1 MGTNVSMCL
10 HLHIS
15 ADLGEGHGDT
25 LGVLLQLVE
34 DGVVA
39 ELEHK
44 VQLALPP
51 EHLEP
56 GLSAFNILKNIVGK
70 N

>member
-1 MGTNVSMCL
+1 MSVYI
-10 HLHIS
+10 HIS

-39 ELEHK
+39 ELEHQ
-44 VQLALPP
+44 VQLPLPP
-51 EHLEP
+51 EHLQA
-56 GLSAFNILKNIVGK
+56 SAANSFQKREIK
-70 N
+70 